1 MDELE
6 WVRECDE
13 EEWDELDELAREWT
27 SAGSAD
33 EEVEVEVRELLLLA
47 CWLGCEG
54 KQGSA
59 TCSHNPSPSH
69 RSLTTKLEKEAH
81 LVRHAVRSP
90 PALLR
95 RLVSSTTEVELFLTL
110 PPEQPFK
117 ASFVKRRC

>member
-13 EEWDELDELAREWT
+13 EEWDELDEWAREWT

-54 KQGSA
+54 NRGQLLAPTILLLPTAPSRPSSRRKLTLSA
-59 TCSHNPSPSH
+59 MLYAAHPPCSG
-69 RSLTTKLEKEAH
+69 
-81 LVRHAVRSP
+81 
-90 PALLR
+90 
-95 RLVSSTTEVELFLTL
+95 VSS
-110 PPEQPFK
+110 PAQPK
-117 ASFVKRRC
+117 SSSS